1 MNVEVVMASNVVAP
15 SVQNYFQI
23 KIDNSQMKQNI
34 SHVRLSFVRSVRAGN
49 GGQKSLISVAKEE
62 LVATTDGGGPKGQ
75 VIAIALPLATPNEVK
90 EKHSFNTTD
99 GSQRYGSVIAPSYQ
113 GRNVFVTYEY
123 ELRIWHKA
131 SIGSDDLS
139 YMSLPVTVACMTP

>member
-1 MNVEVVMASNVVAP
+1 MASNVVAP

-23 KIDNSQMKQNI
+23 KIDNTQMKQNI
-34 SHVRLSFVRSVRAGN
+34 SHVRLSLVRSVRAGN

-75 VIAIALPLATPNEVK
+75 VIAIAVPLATPNEVK

-99 GSQRYGSVIAPSYQ
+99 GSQRYGSVIAPSY
-113 GRNVFVTYEY
+113 
-123 ELRIWHKA
+123 
-131 SIGSDDLS
+131 
-139 YMSLPVTVACMTP
+139 